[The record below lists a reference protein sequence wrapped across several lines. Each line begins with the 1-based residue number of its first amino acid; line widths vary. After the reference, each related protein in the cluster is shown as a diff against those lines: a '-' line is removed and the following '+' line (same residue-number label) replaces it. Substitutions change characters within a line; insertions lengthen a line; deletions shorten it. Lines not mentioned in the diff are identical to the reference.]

1 MTRSEMQTVF
11 MRTYVCRYI
20 QWIQRNAM
28 FYKTE
33 MALENVSL
41 TEILFLIWPVA
52 YSHTVRLITEKR
64 EVNVELQ
71 LPHHTPPRSSPDYSV
86 RLRKPTPSALLLLFS
101 HSVMSDSLQLH
112 GLQHAYLSSPSL
124 LPELAQIH
132 VHWVCDAIQ
141 LSSSVI
147 PFSSCSQSFPASGFF
162 PMNHLFTLGGQNIGV
177 SAWASVLPMNIQG
190 WFALGLTG
198 LISLQSKGLSRVF
211 SHTTTQKH
219 QFFGAQPSLWCNS
232 HNHTWLL
239 EKP

>member
-132 VHWVCDAIQ
+132 VHWVNDAIQ
-141 LSSSVI
+141 PSHPLPYPFLPAFYLS
-147 PFSSCSQSFPASGFF
+147 QHQGFF
-162 PMNHLFTLGGQNIGV
+162 QWI
-177 SAWASVLPMNIQG
+177 
-190 WFALGLTG
+190 
-198 LISLQSKGLSRVF
+198 IS
-211 SHTTTQKH
+211 SH
-219 QFFGAQPSLWCNS
+219 
-232 HNHTWLL
+232 
-239 EKP
+239 